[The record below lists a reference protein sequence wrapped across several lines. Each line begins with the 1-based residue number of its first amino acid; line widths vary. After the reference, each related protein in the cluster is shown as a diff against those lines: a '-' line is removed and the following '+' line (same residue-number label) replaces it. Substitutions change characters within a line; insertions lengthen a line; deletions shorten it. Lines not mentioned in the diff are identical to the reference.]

1 MHGMRKKQE
10 PIYSCPT
17 TETTIK
23 WITEILSKIHLRF
36 EKKTGEEATHT
47 FRIVKHQRR

>member
-36 EKKTGEEATHT
+36 EKKQ
-47 FRIVKHQRR
+47 VKKQPTLLES